1 MNEKATLVIEKREI
15 ANSRAS
21 KQLRKIGFV
30 PASISRKG
38 KDSISV
44 KVKKEEL
51 IKSLSKHGRNY
62 IFNLKLDGDDN
73 ISAIVK
79 EMNYSPLKR
88 ELMSVNFQQ
97 ISLTDEI
104 KMNVEIKLI
113 GKDSVEFRKL
123 LVLQQMDQIP
133 VKGLPQDIPDFI
145 EIDVTDLD
153 VDDKISVGD
162 IKYPKGIQPDIE
174 DDKIVLTIIK
184 PKVRGEE
191 TTEESDEETETELE

>member
-1 MNEKATLVIEKREI
+1 MNEKATLVIEKREK
-15 ANSRAS
+15 ANSRSS

-30 PASISRKG
+30 PGSISRKG

-51 IKSLSKHGRNY
+51 MKSLSKHGRNY
-62 IFNLKLDGDDN
+62 IFNLKLDGDD

-88 ELMSVNFQQ
+88 ELMSVDFQQ

-104 KMNVEIKLI
+104 KMNVEVKLI

-145 EIDVTDLD
+145 EIDVTNLD
-153 VDDKISVGD
+153 VDDKIAIGD

-191 TTEESDEETETELE
+191 ATEEPDEETETESE

>member
-153 VDDKISVGD
+153 DDDKISVGD
-162 IKYPKGIQPDIE
+162 IKYSKGIQPDIE

>member
-1 MNEKATLVIEKREI
+1 MNEKATLVIEKREK
-15 ANSRAS
+15 ANSRSS

-30 PASISRKG
+30 PGSISRKG

-51 IKSLSKHGRNY
+51 MKSLSKHGRNY